1 MIASAFNQDIG
12 SWNTAQVTTMGS
24 MFQYASAF
32 NQDIGSWNTEKVTAM
47 QYMFHSASAF
57 NQDISSWTGS
67 AATSAQTDMFLD
79 ASAFQAK
86 FTCDRRRH
94 RSGEFVRYNQNL
106 LGRTFSASFSSLTT
120 SPSLTTIPLPHH
132 HLHLLLL
139 RRQPRRLRKFP
150 RRPRRFSSPFSRS
163 GELAILIIAPRPPE
177 RRKARR
183 RKSISQTKPPFRY
196 KKKNERVLR
205 VSF

>member
-1 MIASAFNQDIG
+1 MTD
-12 SWNTAQVTTMGS
+12 MRS
-24 MFQYASAF
+24 MFLYASAF
-32 NQDIGSWNTEKVTAM
+32 N
-47 QYMFHSASAF
+47 H
-57 NQDISSWTGS
+57 DISSWTGS

-86 FTCDRRRH
+86 FSCDDAIT
-94 RSGEFVRYNQNL
+94 GP
-106 LGRTFSASFSSLTT
+106 ASSCDTIKSDWVAP
-120 SPSLTTIPLPHH
+120 SPPYLPLPHHHPLPHHLPLPHH

-196 KKKNERVLR
+196 KKKNERR
-205 VSF
+205 SPFSFFRKLSSNLENIWDIYTASHTYNRFF

>member
-1 MIASAFNQDIG
+1 MGHVASNRYAIHVKIVLLRSTTTFPRGLEQPRQQRKVLCFSTQLRFKPNSRATTPALDRRARAPDRRARAIQSKAIG
-12 SWNTAQVTTMGS
+12 S
-24 MFQYASAF
+24 
-32 NQDIGSWNTEKVTAM
+32 
-47 QYMFHSASAF
+47 H
-57 NQDISSWTGS
+57 
-67 AATSAQTDMFLD
+67 
-79 ASAFQAK
+79 
-86 FTCDRRRH
+86 
-94 RSGEFVRYNQNL
+94 L
-106 LGRTFSASFSSLTT
+106 LRLLLL
-120 SPSLTTIPLPHH
+120 PHHLPLPHHIHLPHH

-150 RRPRRFSSPFSRS
+150 RRPRRSSSPFSRS

-177 RRKARR
+177 RTRKARR